1 MSFITWL
8 LTRSSEEWKEDLTW
22 PLVKKKYDILRNW
35 TQEEFGFDIQSIGNL
50 FCE

>member
-35 TQEEFGFDIQSIGNL
+35 TQEEFGFDIQSIGDL